1 MLDNEQRRYSPCPLC
16 GKMRNE
22 KFLVCSSCNEEYVA
36 EATAVVASGG
46 EQPDKKVWVLDRLG
60 DRAKLE
66 RELEKARRNLA
77 RLQREFAKRLLSEP
91 ERFPQVA
98 EAHRPLDEL
107 HTRALEAL
115 REELG
120 GRAVSREVFS
130 RLLASKMKEDGEAK
144 KAREAFR
151 KALAEARRAEAAS
164 IWKEI
169 GGNEAFR
176 AFKAAES
183 RLRLHGELTQK
194 LADQMAAAASAAA
207 EIVEEPPASS
217 AVVETATEVPEKP
230 EPKRRPKKSGEK
242 KRSRRPRKEPSERE
256 AIDASLEDDLDE
268 EA

>member
-1 MLDNEQRRYSPCPLC
+1 
-16 GKMRNE
+16 MRNE
-22 KFLVCSSCNEEYVA
+22 KFLVCSSCHEEYVA
-36 EATAVVASGG
+36 EATALVAAGG
-46 EQPDKKVWVLDRLG
+46 EQPDKKVWVLDRIG

-66 RELEKARRNLA
+66 RELEKARRNLV
-77 RLQREFAKRLLSEP
+77 RVQREFAKRLLSEP
-91 ERFPQVA
+91 ERFPAVA

-130 RLLASKMKEDGEAK
+130 RLLSSKMKEDKEAK

-151 KALAEARRAEAAS
+151 KAVAEARRTEAAP

-183 RLRLHGELTQK
+183 RLRLYSELTQK
-194 LADQMAAAASAAA
+194 LADQRAAAASAAA
-207 EIVEEPPASS
+207 EIVEEVGNADPAS

-230 EPKRRPKKSGEK
+230 EPKRRPKKGGEK
-242 KRSRRPRKEPSERE
+242 KRSRRPRREPSERE